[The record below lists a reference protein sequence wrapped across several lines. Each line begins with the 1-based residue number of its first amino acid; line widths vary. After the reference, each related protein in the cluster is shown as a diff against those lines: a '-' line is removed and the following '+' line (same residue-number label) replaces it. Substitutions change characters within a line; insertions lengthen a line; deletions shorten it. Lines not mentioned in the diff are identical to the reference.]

1 MRLEV
6 RLLLTKLGFKRQRT
20 ADYLPIIEEQARD
33 LYGEDADLSDRT
45 PVGKMIH
52 LQAQQ
57 RAEDNEQL
65 EMVYNAR
72 FVDTSE
78 GATLEANV
86 KRVIT
91 RKRWIKATGEVIV
104 NLDKGAK
111 INIGDLFRTKYN
123 VYFKALEAIDAVE
136 DGNYRVDVEALE
148 YGAIGNVEP
157 GDISVIV
164 NPQSGINSV
173 TNPDAF
179 FNGQDEETDEELQDR
194 YYESL
199 GKVGFRRVES
209 IEANVL
215 DEVEGVRAAIAIEND
230 TNVFDK
236 EGRPPHSV
244 ETVVLGGV
252 DEEVAM
258 AIFRKKGGGIRAYG
272 STVYTFTDNRGIVHE
287 IGFTRATTISIFVRV
302 YVKKSSQY
310 PLNGDDLV
318 IGQVVKYIGG
328 TYDSILHHGVGMS
341 KDVVCTK
348 AEARVLSIDGVED
361 VRVEFSLD
369 GITYEPKN
377 VAIAFP
383 EVAETDES
391 KIEVLPLD

>member
-1 MRLEV
+1 M
-6 RLLLTKLGFKRQRT
+6 RT
-20 ADYLPIIEEQARD
+20 ADYLPVIEEQARD
-33 LYGEDADLSDRT
+33 LYGEDADLSDLT

-78 GATLEANV
+78 GVTLDANV

-104 NLDKGAK
+104 TLDKGSK

-157 GDISVIV
+157 GDISIIV

-179 FNGQDEETDEELQDR
+179 FNGQDEEIDAELQDR

-199 GKVGFRRVES
+199 GKLGSRRVES
-209 IEANVL
+209 LEANVL
-215 DEVEGVRAAIAIEND
+215 DEVEGVRAAITIEND
-230 TNVFDK
+230 SNEFDA
-236 EGRPPHSV
+236 EGRPPHSF
-244 ETVVLGGV
+244 ETVVLGGLDV
-252 DEEVAM
+252 DVAM

-272 STVYTFTDNRGIVHE
+272 SSVYSFTDNRGIVHE
-287 IGFTRATTISIFVRV
+287 IGFTRATTVSVFVKV
-302 YVKKSSQY
+302 YLKKSNQF
-310 PLNGDDLV
+310 PLDGDNLV
-318 IGQVVKYIGG
+318 IAQLVNYIGG
-328 TYDSILHHGVGMS
+328 TYNETLYPGVGMS

-348 AEARVLSIDGVED
+348 AEARILSINGVDD
-361 VRVEFSLD
+361 VRVEFSKD
-369 GITYEPKN
+369 GSTYEPHN
-377 VAIAFP
+377 VSIAFP

-391 KIEVLPLD
+391 KIEVLNLV